1 MRVLA
6 LYRGLKEAFESLVI
20 AQDWVE
26 QARRVGNLEE
36 LAREQQ
42 HLQERMTETIWYA
55 QELASVLEA
64 ERKAIRALVTCPI
77 LLEDPQLS
85 LPEHHVS
92 GLLLQAILDALQ
104 TAVYLVNSALT
115 DSALN
120 ADTTP
125 MDYQRLDANLAT
137 ASLLAR
143 RLASALTQLQ
153 VS

>member
-26 QARRVGNLEE
+26 QARRMGDREE

-64 ERKAIRALVTCPI
+64 ERESLRTLATCPI
-77 LLEDPQLS
+77 LLEEPQLS
-85 LPEHHVS
+85 LPEHHGS
-92 GLLLQAILDALQ
+92 GLLLQALLDAIQ
-104 TAVYLVNSALT
+104 TAVYLVNNALI
-115 DSALN
+115 DHALN
-120 ADTTP
+120 VATTP
-125 MDYQRLDANLAT
+125 LDYQRLDANLAT

-143 RLASALTQLQ
+143 RLASTLTQLQ